1 MKRSAAVRH
10 GGSVRALRPRGPKDE
25 KNGRSVSL
33 RPCGED
39 RRNGSIHTFVL
50 PGSETRKSLT
60 VIKVGKAKKVK
71 LRCCRCFAHKNR
83 NCSRIFRLL
92 SYYTP
97 ISPTCQEVFSYFY
110 TQTQGK
116 PIQKTGHN
124 PAYMDYAKVFLYGSV
139 AFSYYKPNRPDA
151 VFRQICSRSASSNGS
166 FMSASYAERV
176 VRNG

>member
-10 GGSVRALRPRGPKDE
+10 GGVRARPSSKGPQRR
-25 KNGRSVSL
+25 KNGRRVSL
-33 RPCGED
+33 RAGGVD

-116 PIQKTGHN
+116 PIQKTEHN
-124 PAYMDYAKVFLYGSV
+124 PAYMDYAKVFYTGLLRFRITNRTGRTP
-139 AFSYYKPNRPDA
+139 FSG
-151 VFRQICSRSASSNGS
+151 RSAPVPPHRTA
-166 FMSASYAERV
+166 AS
-176 VRNG
+176 

>member
-10 GGSVRALRPRGPKDE
+10 GGVRARPSSKGPQRR

-124 PAYMDYAKVFLYGSV
+124 PAYMDYAKVFYTGLLRFRITNRTGRTP
-139 AFSYYKPNRPDA
+139 FSG
-151 VFRQICSRSASSNGS
+151 RSAPVPPHRTA
-166 FMSASYAERV
+166 AS
-176 VRNG
+176 